1 MRKKKKWGKN
11 TLICLPRRFPIQI
24 NSDES
29 IKDIRNPGGHHR
41 TYVAVDGE
49 GGCYRGEEDVGETQ
63 RQADTDVQ
71 PHSPLD
77 LARRER
83 SADRGQDKRRH
94 DRGETLMV
102 FDLERLDISD
112 TARLLPFDVGGE
124 LRRSHRLAVVDG
136 DQEVRRDDRQ
146 RGVLA

>member
-1 MRKKKKWGKN
+1 
-11 TLICLPRRFPIQI
+11 
-24 NSDES
+24 
-29 IKDIRNPGGHHR
+29 
-41 TYVAVDGE
+41 
-49 GGCYRGEEDVGETQ
+49 
-63 RQADTDVQ
+63 
-71 PHSPLD
+71 
-77 LARRER
+77 
-83 SADRGQDKRRH
+83 
-94 DRGETLMV
+94 MV